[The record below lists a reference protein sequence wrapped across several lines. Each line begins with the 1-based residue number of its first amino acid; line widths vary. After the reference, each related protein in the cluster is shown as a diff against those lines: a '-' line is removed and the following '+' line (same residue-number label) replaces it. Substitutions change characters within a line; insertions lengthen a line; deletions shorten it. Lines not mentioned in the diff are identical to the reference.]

1 MQESGE
7 SLHETT
13 VHAQKPTELGSV
25 AAKTIGSRPS
35 KFSAG
40 RFVAP
45 NADAWKPHFVSAQY
59 VMAPIAHHH
68 GV

>member
-7 SLHETT
+7 SFYEAT
-13 VHAQKPTELGSV
+13 VHAQKPTELGGV
-25 AAKTIGSRPS
+25 ATKTIGPSPS

-40 RFVAP
+40 RLVAP
-45 NADAWKPHFVSAQY
+45 NADAWKPHFVSAQN
-59 VMAPIAHHH
+59 VMVSIAHHH

>member
-1 MQESGE
+1 MQESGA
-7 SLHETT
+7 SLHEAT
-13 VHAQKPTELGSV
+13 VHAHEPTELGGV

-40 RFVAP
+40 RLVAP
-45 NADAWKPHFVSAQY
+45 NTDAWKPHFVSAQY
-59 VMAPIAHHH
+59 VMVPIAHHH